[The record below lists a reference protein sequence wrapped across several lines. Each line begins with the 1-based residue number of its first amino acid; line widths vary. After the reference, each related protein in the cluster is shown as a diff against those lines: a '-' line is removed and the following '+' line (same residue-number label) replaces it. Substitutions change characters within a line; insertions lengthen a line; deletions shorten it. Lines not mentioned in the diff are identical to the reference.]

1 MKSEIVIQN
10 NTLIVKNFFK
20 NIISNENPYTE
31 GLYGKIPTDKFK
43 DCYNK
48 NHCCTDLM
56 EWAYNNPYQPTAE
69 IDKIKNIKTPFLDAS
84 KANGVKNI
92 GSLKNIWKKF
102 EKKTKILSIDFED
115 IDINKIEKDFWDYYI
130 QRYKNEFENS
140 VHIFEEYVKQ
150 RRSKMTKEQREFEKE
165 NVPFFA
171 DDNIWRKGCRDFL
184 KHLVYTTPRG
194 YIMELVLFSALS
206 KLTGGI
212 FIESSIEDEKNGIDG
227 YIKINN
233 IKYPICLKPSSF
245 RGGLSPICKQGLVF
259 YKNKRETYPDL
270 IFKFKLNAEILQ
282 LIDKSY

>member
-165 NVPFFA
+165 NVPFF
-171 DDNIWRKGCRDFL
+171 
-184 KHLVYTTPRG
+184 
-194 YIMELVLFSALS
+194 LS
-206 KLTGGI
+206 
-212 FIESSIEDEKNGIDG
+212 
-227 YIKINN
+227 
-233 IKYPICLKPSSF
+233 
-245 RGGLSPICKQGLVF
+245 
-259 YKNKRETYPDL
+259 
-270 IFKFKLNAEILQ
+270 
-282 LIDKSY
+282 